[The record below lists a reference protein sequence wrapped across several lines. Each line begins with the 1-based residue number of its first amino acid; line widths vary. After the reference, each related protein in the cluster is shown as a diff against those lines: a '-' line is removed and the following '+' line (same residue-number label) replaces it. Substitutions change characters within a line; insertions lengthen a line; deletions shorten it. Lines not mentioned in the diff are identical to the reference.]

1 MEDIMGKIL
10 TNTEELVANVSRL
23 ADAVEKA
30 TGNQATGRQN
40 KAPTKWD
47 EEVEQAMPRIFDELY
62 DEDPDGEVTRAEI
75 LAHFGD
81 CENDEICQLIERF
94 DLKNCHSKGYRAFID
109 YARSRATR
117 ERNVQGGYLALSG
130 ISMKTVTYAETLE
143 PTDNETF

>member
-109 YARSRATR
+109 YARSRSTR

-143 PTDNETF
+143 TTDNETF

>member
-1 MEDIMGKIL
+1 MDAIMDKIS
-10 TNTEELVANVSRL
+10 TNIEELVANVARL

-30 TGNQATGRQN
+30 TGSQATGRQK

-47 EEVEQAMPRIFDELY
+47 EEIEQAMPRIFDELY
-62 DEDPDGEVTRAEI
+62 EEDPDGEVTRADI

-81 CENDEICQLIERF
+81 CENDEICQLIERY
-94 DLKNCHSKGYRAFID
+94 DLKNFHSKGYRAFIR
-109 YARSRATR
+109 YARSRSTR

>member
-1 MEDIMGKIL
+1 MDAIMVKIS
-10 TNTEELVANVSRL
+10 TNIEELVANVSRL

-30 TGNQATGRQN
+30 TGRRDKT
-40 KAPTKWD
+40 PSKWD

-62 DEDPDGEVTRAEI
+62 DEDPDGEVTRSEI

-94 DLKNCHSKGYRAFID
+94 DLKNRHSKGYRAFID

-143 PTDNETF
+143 PTNNETF

>member
-1 MEDIMGKIL
+1 MDAIMGKIL
-10 TNTEELVANVSRL
+10 TNIEELVANVSRL

-30 TGNQATGRQN
+30 TGRQN
-40 KAPTKWD
+40 KTPSKWD
-47 EEVEQAMPRIFDELY
+47 EDVEQAMPRIFNELY
-62 DEDPDGEVTRAEI
+62 EEDPDGEVTRAEI

-94 DLKNCHSKGYRAFID
+94 DLKNCHSRGYRAFID

-130 ISMKTVTYAETLE
+130 ISMKTVTCAENRSM
-143 PTDNETF
+143 D

>member
-1 MEDIMGKIL
+1 MDAIMVKIL
-10 TNTEELVANVSRL
+10 TNIEELVANVSRL

-30 TGNQATGRQN
+30 TGSQATGRQN
-40 KAPTKWD
+40 KAPSKWD

-75 LAHFGD
+75 LAHFDD

-94 DLKNCHSKGYRAFID
+94 GLKNCHSKGYRAFID
-109 YARSRATR
+109 YARSRSTR

-143 PTDNETF
+143 TTDNETF

>member
-1 MEDIMGKIL
+1 MDAIMGKIL
-10 TNTEELVANVSRL
+10 TNIEELVANVSRL

-30 TGNQATGRQN
+30 TGRRDKT
-40 KAPTKWD
+40 PSKWD

-62 DEDPDGEVTRAEI
+62 DEDPDGEVTRSEI

-94 DLKNCHSKGYRAFID
+94 DLKNRHSKGYRAFID

-130 ISMKTVTYAETLE
+130 ISMKTITYAETLE

>member
-1 MEDIMGKIL
+1 
-10 TNTEELVANVSRL
+10 
-23 ADAVEKA
+23 
-30 TGNQATGRQN
+30 
-40 KAPTKWD
+40 
-47 EEVEQAMPRIFDELY
+47 MPRIFDELY

-143 PTDNETF
+143 TTDNETF

>member
-1 MEDIMGKIL
+1 MDAIMVKIS
-10 TNTEELVANVSRL
+10 TNIEELVANVSRL

-30 TGNQATGRQN
+30 TGRRDKT
-40 KAPTKWD
+40 PSKWD
-47 EEVEQAMPRIFDELY
+47 EDVEQAMPRIFDELY
-62 DEDPDGEVTRAEI
+62 DEDPDGEVTRSEI

-94 DLKNCHSKGYRAFID
+94 DLKNRHSKGYRAFID

-143 PTDNETF
+143 PTNNETF

>member
-1 MEDIMGKIL
+1 MDAIMDKIS
-10 TNTEELVANVSRL
+10 TSIEELVANVARL

-30 TGNQATGRQN
+30 TGRRDKT
-40 KAPTKWD
+40 PSKWD

-62 DEDPDGEVTRAEI
+62 EEDPDGEVTRAEI

-94 DLKNCHSKGYRAFID
+94 DLENCHSKGYRAFID
-109 YARSRATR
+109 YARSRSTR

-143 PTDNETF
+143 TTDNETF

>member
-1 MEDIMGKIL
+1 MVKIS
-10 TNTEELVANVSRL
+10 TNIEELVANVSRL

-30 TGNQATGRQN
+30 TGRRDKT
-40 KAPTKWD
+40 PSKWD

-62 DEDPDGEVTRAEI
+62 DEDPDGEVTRSEI

-94 DLKNCHSKGYRAFID
+94 DLKNRHSKGYRAFID

-143 PTDNETF
+143 PTNNETF

>member
-1 MEDIMGKIL
+1 MEAIMGKIL
-10 TNTEELVANVSRL
+10 TNIEELVANVSRL

-30 TGNQATGRQN
+30 TGNQATGRRN
-40 KAPTKWD
+40 KASSKWD
-47 EEVEQAMPRIFDELY
+47 EDVEQAMPRIFDELY

-94 DLKNCHSKGYRAFID
+94 DLKNCHSRGYRAFID

-130 ISMKTVTYAETLE
+130 ISMKTATYAETLAT
-143 PTDNETF
+143 TDNETF

>member
-47 EEVEQAMPRIFDELY
+47 EEVEQAIPRIFDELY

-75 LAHFGD
+75 LAHFDD

-143 PTDNETF
+143 TTDNETF

>member
-1 MEDIMGKIL
+1 MDAIMDKIS
-10 TNTEELVANVSRL
+10 TSIEELVANVARL

-30 TGNQATGRQN
+30 TGRRDKT
-40 KAPTKWD
+40 PSKWD

-62 DEDPDGEVTRAEI
+62 EEDPDGEVTRAEI

-143 PTDNETF
+143 TTDNETF

>member
-1 MEDIMGKIL
+1 MDANMGKIL
-10 TNTEELVANVSRL
+10 TSIEELVANVSRL

-30 TGNQATGRQN
+30 TSSQATGRQN
-40 KAPTKWD
+40 KAPSKWD
-47 EEVEQAMPRIFDELY
+47 EEVGQAMPRIFDELY

-109 YARSRATR
+109 YARSRSTR

-143 PTDNETF
+143 TTDNETF

>member
-1 MEDIMGKIL
+1 MDAIMGKIS
-10 TNTEELVANVSRL
+10 TSIEELVANVSRL

-75 LAHFGD
+75 LAHFDD

-109 YARSRATR
+109 YARKRATR

-130 ISMKTVTYAETLE
+130 ISMKTVSYAETLE
-143 PTDNETF
+143 TTDNETF

>member
-1 MEDIMGKIL
+1 MDAIMGKIL
-10 TNTEELVANVSRL
+10 TNIEELVANVSRL

-30 TGNQATGRQN
+30 TGRRDKT
-40 KAPTKWD
+40 PSKWD

-62 DEDPDGEVTRAEI
+62 DEDPDGEVTRSEI

-94 DLKNCHSKGYRAFID
+94 DLKNRHSKGYRAFID

>member
-1 MEDIMGKIL
+1 MDAIMVKIS
-10 TNTEELVANVSRL
+10 TNIEELVANVSRL

-30 TGNQATGRQN
+30 TGRRDKT
-40 KAPTKWD
+40 PSKWD
-47 EEVEQAMPRIFDELY
+47 AEVEQAMPRIFDELY
-62 DEDPDGEVTRAEI
+62 DEDPDGEVTRSEI

-94 DLKNCHSKGYRAFID
+94 DLKNFHSKGYRAFID

-143 PTDNETF
+143 PTNNETF

>member
-1 MEDIMGKIL
+1 MDAIMGKIS
-10 TNTEELVANVSRL
+10 TNIEELVANVSRL

-30 TGNQATGRQN
+30 TGRRDKT
-40 KAPTKWD
+40 PSKWD
-47 EEVEQAMPRIFDELY
+47 EEIEQAMPRIFDELY
-62 DEDPDGEVTRAEI
+62 DEDPDGEVTRSEI

-143 PTDNETF
+143 TTDNETF

>member
-1 MEDIMGKIL
+1 MDAIMVKIS
-10 TNTEELVANVSRL
+10 TNIEELVANVSRL

-30 TGNQATGRQN
+30 TGRRDKT
-40 KAPTKWD
+40 PSKWD
-47 EEVEQAMPRIFDELY
+47 EDVEQAMPRIFDELY
-62 DEDPDGEVTRAEI
+62 DEDPDGEVTRSEI

-94 DLKNCHSKGYRAFID
+94 DLKNSHSKGYRAFID

-143 PTDNETF
+143 PTNNETF

>member
-1 MEDIMGKIL
+1 MDAIMGKIL
-10 TNTEELVANVSRL
+10 TNIEELVANVARL

-30 TGNQATGRQN
+30 TACRLTGRRD
-40 KAPTKWD
+40 KTPTKWD
-47 EEVEQAMPRIFDELY
+47 EEVERVMPRIFDELY
-62 DEDPDGEVTRAEI
+62 EEDPDGEVTRAEI

-94 DLKNCHSKGYRAFID
+94 DLRNCHSRGYRAFID

-117 ERNVQGGYLALSG
+117 ERNVQGGYLVLSG

>member
-1 MEDIMGKIL
+1 MDAIMGKIL
-10 TNTEELVANVSRL
+10 TSIEELVANVSRL

-30 TGNQATGRQN
+30 SVRQN
-40 KAPTKWD
+40 KAQSKWD
-47 EEVEQAMPRIFDELY
+47 AEVEQAMPRIFDELY

-94 DLKNCHSKGYRAFID
+94 DLKNFHSKGYRAFID
-109 YARSRATR
+109 YARSRSIR

-130 ISMKTVTYAETLE
+130 ISMKTVTAQITR
-143 PTDNETF
+143 TF

>member
-1 MEDIMGKIL
+1 MEAIMGKIL
-10 TNTEELVANVSRL
+10 TNIEELVANVSRL

-62 DEDPDGEVTRAEI
+62 DEDPDGEVTRSEI

-130 ISMKTVTYAETLE
+130 ISMKTVTNAETLE
-143 PTDNETF
+143 TTDNETF

>member
-1 MEDIMGKIL
+1 MDAIMGKIL
-10 TNTEELVANVSRL
+10 ANIEELVANVSRL

-30 TGNQATGRQN
+30 TGSQATGWQN
-40 KAPTKWD
+40 KAPSKWD
-47 EEVEQAMPRIFDELY
+47 EEIEQAMPRIFDELY
-62 DEDPDGEVTRAEI
+62 DEDPDGEVTRSEI

-94 DLKNCHSKGYRAFID
+94 DLKNHHSKGYRAFID

-143 PTDNETF
+143 PTNNETF

>member
-1 MEDIMGKIL
+1 MVKIS
-10 TNTEELVANVSRL
+10 TNIEELVANVSRL

-30 TGNQATGRQN
+30 TGRRN
-40 KAPTKWD
+40 KTPSKWD

-62 DEDPDGEVTRAEI
+62 DEDPDGEVTRSEI

-94 DLKNCHSKGYRAFID
+94 DLKNRHSKGYRAFID

-143 PTDNETF
+143 PTNNETF

>member
-1 MEDIMGKIL
+1 MEAIMGKIL
-10 TNTEELVANVSRL
+10 TNIEELVANVSRL

-40 KAPTKWD
+40 KAPSKWD
-47 EEVEQAMPRIFDELY
+47 EDVEQAMPRIFDELY

-130 ISMKTVTYAETLE
+130 ISIKTVTH
-143 PTDNETF
+143 

>member
-1 MEDIMGKIL
+1 MDAIMDKIS
-10 TNTEELVANVSRL
+10 TSIEELVANVARL

-30 TGNQATGRQN
+30 TGRRDKT
-40 KAPTKWD
+40 PSKWD
-47 EEVEQAMPRIFDELY
+47 GEVEQAMPRIFDELY
-62 DEDPDGEVTRAEI
+62 EEDPDGEVTRAEI

-94 DLKNCHSKGYRAFID
+94 DLKNCHSKGYRAFIN

-117 ERNVQGGYLALSG
+117 ERSVQGGYLALSG

-143 PTDNETF
+143 TTDNETF

>member
-1 MEDIMGKIL
+1 MDAIMGKIL
-10 TNTEELVANVSRL
+10 TNIEELVANVSRL

-30 TGNQATGRQN
+30 TGRRDKT
-40 KAPTKWD
+40 PSKWD

-62 DEDPDGEVTRAEI
+62 DEDPDGEVTRSEI

-81 CENDEICQLIERF
+81 CENDEICRLIERF
-94 DLKNCHSKGYRAFID
+94 DLKNRHSKGYRAFID

>member
-1 MEDIMGKIL
+1 MGAIMGKIL
-10 TNTEELVANVSRL
+10 TNIEELVANVSRL

-30 TGNQATGRQN
+30 TSSQATGRRN
-40 KAPTKWD
+40 KTPSKWD

-62 DEDPDGEVTRAEI
+62 DEDPDGEVTRSEI

-94 DLKNCHSKGYRAFID
+94 DLKNRHSKGYRAFID

>member
-1 MEDIMGKIL
+1 MDAIMGKIL
-10 TNTEELVANVSRL
+10 TNIEELVANVARL

-30 TGNQATGRQN
+30 TGRQN
-40 KAPTKWD
+40 KTPSKWD
-47 EEVEQAMPRIFDELY
+47 EDVEQAMPRIFNELY
-62 DEDPDGEVTRAEI
+62 EEDPDGEVTRAEI

-94 DLKNCHSKGYRAFID
+94 DLKNCHSRGYRAFID

-130 ISMKTVTYAETLE
+130 ISMKTVTCAENRSM
-143 PTDNETF
+143 D

>member
-1 MEDIMGKIL
+1 MDAIMGKIL
-10 TNTEELVANVSRL
+10 TSIEELVANVSRL

-30 TGNQATGRQN
+30 SVRQN
-40 KAPTKWD
+40 KAQSKWD
-47 EEVEQAMPRIFDELY
+47 AEVEQAMPRIFDELY

-94 DLKNCHSKGYRAFID
+94 DLKNFHSKGYRAFID
-109 YARSRATR
+109 YARSRSIR

-130 ISMKTVTYAETLE
+130 ISMKTVTAPITR
-143 PTDNETF
+143 TF

>member
-1 MEDIMGKIL
+1 MDAIMGKIL
-10 TNTEELVANVSRL
+10 TNIEELVANVARL

-30 TGNQATGRQN
+30 TGRQN
-40 KAPTKWD
+40 KTPSKWD
-47 EEVEQAMPRIFDELY
+47 EDVEQAMPRIFNELY
-62 DEDPDGEVTRAEI
+62 EEDPDGEVTRAEI

-94 DLKNCHSKGYRAFID
+94 DLKNCHSRGYRAFID

-130 ISMKTVTYAETLE
+130 ISMKTVTCAENRNM
-143 PTDNETF
+143 D

>member
-94 DLKNCHSKGYRAFID
+94 DLRNCHSKGYRAFID
-109 YARSRATR
+109 YARSRSTR

-130 ISMKTVTYAETLE
+130 ISMKTVTYAEALE
-143 PTDNETF
+143 TTDNETF

>member
-1 MEDIMGKIL
+1 MDAIMVKIS
-10 TNTEELVANVSRL
+10 TNIEELVANVSRL

-30 TGNQATGRQN
+30 TGRRDKT
-40 KAPTKWD
+40 PSKWD

-62 DEDPDGEVTRAEI
+62 DEDPDGEVTRSEI

-94 DLKNCHSKGYRAFID
+94 DLKNHHSKGYRAFID

-143 PTDNETF
+143 PTNNETF

>member
-1 MEDIMGKIL
+1 MGKIL
-10 TNTEELVANVSRL
+10 TNIEELVANVSRL
-23 ADAVEKA
+23 ADTVEKA

-40 KAPTKWD
+40 KAPSRWD

-109 YARSRATR
+109 YARTRATR
-117 ERNVQGGYLALSG
+117 ERNVQGGYLSLSG

-143 PTDNETF
+143 TTDNETF